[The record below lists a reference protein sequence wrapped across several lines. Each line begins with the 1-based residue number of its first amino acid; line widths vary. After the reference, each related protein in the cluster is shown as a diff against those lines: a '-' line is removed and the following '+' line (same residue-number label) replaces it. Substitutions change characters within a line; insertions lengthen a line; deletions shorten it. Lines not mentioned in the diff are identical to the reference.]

1 MQKDTV
7 KTGIKCPECKGGGK
21 LMKLWP
27 LTAIAMP
34 HELGWQRFTC
44 WRCKGT
50 GTLRNDDPYMGDRL
64 PRLRPANI
72 PITVRAPVA
81 YTQNQIKTKMLLW
94 P

>member
-1 MQKDTV
+1 MQEDT
-7 KTGIKCPECKGGGK
+7 KKCPECKGSGK
-21 LMKLWP
+21 LLKLWP

-50 GTLRNDDPYMGDRL
+50 GTLSDDDPYVRHP
-64 PRLRPANI
+64 PRVAKTWPPHSVAVWFWLFAAANLFV
-72 PITVRAPVA
+72 IT
-81 YTQNQIKTKMLLW
+81 ILLW